1 MDWKSLVI
9 GGVLAY
15 CLSSI
20 VLKEVVLAVL
30 PLVSSGIAS
39 VMSTAVFLWV
49 LGAGPALA
57 GYLAARRAANAPRI
71 HAACA
76 GMLGAGLYLALYWQD
91 ISPAWLAWGLA
102 PWAAALAVTGERLAR
117 ITAGKTPLR

>member
-76 GMLGAGLYLALYWQD
+76 GMLGAGLYLALYW
-91 ISPAWLAWGLA
+91 
-102 PWAAALAVTGERLAR
+102 
-117 ITAGKTPLR
+117 